1 MRFPSYRDGTAALRF
16 DRAEPGRS
24 EAVSAPAVPGLTT
37 PQKALAI
44 NLDPRIYGTLAE
56 IGAGQ
61 EVARWLF
68 RVGGAAGTVAKAV
81 SAYDMAVSDAF
92 YGPAP
97 RYVSKPRLVQML
109 DHEYGQVLAILGPT
123 RGDTTE
129 FFAFADTVTALNYA
143 GTNEC
148 HGWMGIRFQT
158 APHGRANQALL
169 HVRMLDREAV
179 AQHESLGVLGI
190 NLLYAAFF
198 TYPNAEARTA
208 SLLDNL
214 SSDRIEV
221 DVLDLSGPE
230 FDHEDHR
237 LAALFLVKLNLS
249 DAALFGPDGRVLQP
263 SEVLRKKP
271 ILVER
276 GSFRPVTNTNVDIL
290 DAARRR
296 FAADLHCP
304 EGDIASIMELTL
316 QNLVGGCVDGKVDLQ
331 DFLGRVET
339 LAAAGSTAMV
349 SDYFEY
355 HRLAAFLGRLTD
367 RPVALAL
374 GVSSLA
380 EIFDEKYYRNLDGGM
395 LEAVGRLFKTDLR
408 IYVYPLCAPGDPE
421 PITAESWHPPDHL
434 KHLYRHL
441 LAGNRIIP
449 LDGYKPE
456 CLRVYS
462 REVLGMIR
470 RNEPGWQGMVP
481 EAVAAIIE
489 RRGLFRTP
497 LSRDG
502 VAEP

>member
-1 MRFPSYRDGTAALRF
+1 MSATAAM
-16 DRAEPGRS
+16 
-24 EAVSAPAVPGLTT
+24 GLTT
-37 PQKALAI
+37 QQKALAI
-44 NLDPRIYGTLAE
+44 NLDPRVYGTLAE

-92 YGPAP
+92 YGPTS

-109 DHEYGQVLAILGPT
+109 DHEYEQVLEILGTT

-129 FFAFADTVTALNYA
+129 FFAFADTVAARNFA

-148 HGWMGIRFQT
+148 HGWIGVRFQT
-158 APHGRANQALL
+158 DPCGPANQVLL

-179 AQHESLGVLGI
+179 AQHEALGILGI

-198 TYPNAEARTA
+198 TYPNAETRAA
-208 SLLDNL
+208 SLLDGL
-214 SSDRIEV
+214 TSDRLEV

-230 FDHEDHR
+230 FDAEDHR

-271 ILVER
+271 VLVER

-290 DAARRR
+290 DAARTR
-296 FAADLHCP
+296 FATDLSCG
-304 EGDIASIMELTL
+304 ETDIVSIMELTL
-316 QNLVGGCVDGKVDLQ
+316 QSLFAGREHGSVDLQ
-331 DFLGRVET
+331 DYLGRVET
-339 LAAAGSTAMV
+339 LAAAGSIAMV

-355 HRLAAFLGRLTD
+355 HRLAAFLARLTD

-380 EIFDEKYYRNLDGGM
+380 EIFDEKYYRALDGGM
-395 LEAVGRLFKTDLR
+395 LEAVGRLFKADLR
-408 IYVYPLCAPGDPE
+408 IYVYPLFAPGDSE
-421 PITAESWHPPDHL
+421 PITAVTWQPPYHL
-434 KHLYRHL
+434 KHLYQHL
-441 LAGNRIIP
+441 LDNKRIIP
-449 LDGYKPE
+449 LDGYKTE
-456 CLRVYS
+456 CLRIYS

-470 RNEPGWQGMVP
+470 NNETGWEGMVP
-481 EAVAAIIE
+481 DAVARIIKE
-489 RRGLFRTP
+489 RELFR
-497 LSRDG
+497 SR
-502 VAEP
+502 